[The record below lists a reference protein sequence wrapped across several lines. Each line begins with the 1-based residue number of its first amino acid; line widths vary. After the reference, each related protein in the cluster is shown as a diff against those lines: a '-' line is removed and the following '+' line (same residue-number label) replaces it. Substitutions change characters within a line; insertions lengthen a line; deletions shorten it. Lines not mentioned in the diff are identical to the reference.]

1 MEPKTYGKYWFR
13 SLPPEQQR
21 SILLR
26 ERDLTPFATQC
37 INSIYND
44 LLDALEREETALD
57 EVDEA
62 FEF

>member
-1 MEPKTYGKYWFR
+1 MKEYGKYWFR

-37 INSIYND
+37 INSIYKD
-44 LLDALEREETALD
+44 LLDAPQREETALD
-57 EVDEA
+57 EADEA
-62 FEF
+62 FSF

>member
-1 MEPKTYGKYWFR
+1 MEPKTYNRFWFR
-13 SLPPEQQR
+13 SIPPEQQR

-37 INSIYND
+37 INSIYKD
-44 LLDALEREETALD
+44 LLDALQREETALD
-57 EVDEA
+57 EADEA